1 MQKQRLTVQNHE
13 EFTELVDNSD
23 FRIVRAIVEG
33 CLQNLETTKRFIHIL
48 TVEVE
53 EEDDIYELTLDRK
66 EILGCLNRN
75 LVHYEEHEWYE
86 KCSEIVNAIEIFRR
100 QEKKQQQHGKENN
113 DSGSKRKTIE
123 KRNSLKNK
131 DIKDKDVS

>member
-13 EFTELVDNSD
+13 EFTQLVDNSD

-53 EEDDIYELTLDRK
+53 DEDDIYELTLDRK
-66 EILGCLNRN
+66 EILGCLKRN

-86 KCSEIVNAIEIFRR
+86 KCREIVNAIDHL
-100 QEKKQQQHGKENN
+100 EKKQKQQQHEKNN
-113 DSGSKRKTIE
+113 NSGSKET
-123 KRNSLKNK
+123 
-131 DIKDKDVS
+131 

>member
-1 MQKQRLTVQNHE
+1 MQKQRLIVQNHE

-86 KCSEIVNAIEIFRR
+86 KCREIVNAIKFLED
-100 QEKKQQQHGKENN
+100 KKKDNDNGKKNN
-113 DSGSKRKTIE
+113 DAGSKRKKE
-123 KRNSLKNK
+123 KKGDTCKDKDIKNK
-131 DIKDKDVS
+131 DVS